1 MLRFVVAR
9 LLQSL
14 VALAIISVVVFVLAR
29 ATGDP
34 LYLILPM
41 SASQEDFDNAR
52 RYLGLDRPYL
62 EQYLSFV
69 GRAATGDFGTS
80 LRARRPVSEL
90 IRERLPNSLKL
101 AAFAMGVSLA
111 MAFPARRSWP
121 RCTRAPASTGSPRSS
136 RCWGSPCPR
145 SGWRS
150 CWSSSWPDGCSGCPR
165 AASTGFTS
173 YILPGFT
180 LGWFVVA
187 GLMRLLRSGMLEVLD
202 SEYVKLAR
210 VKGMGEG
217 RVIWLHALKNALI
230 PVVTFAG
237 IYFAI
242 LVTTAIVVETVFAW
256 PGLGRL
262 AYEGISSRDFPV
274 IQAVVLTT
282 AAIVAV
288 VNLCVDCLYALIDPR
303 IRYAR

>member
-1 MLRFVVAR
+1 M
-9 LLQSL
+9 
-14 VALAIISVVVFVLAR
+14 
-29 ATGDP
+29 
-34 LYLILPM
+34 ILPM
-41 SASQEDFDNAR
+41 SATEEDYKYAR
-52 RYLGLDRPYL
+52 AYLGLDRPYVA
-62 EQYLSFV
+62 QYLSFV
-69 GRAATGDFGTS
+69 GRAVTGDFGTS
-80 LRARRPVSEL
+80 IRARRPVSEL

-111 MAFPARRSWP
+111 MAFPLGVMAAVKKGSGVDKAAQIVAVLGQSLPTFWVAIVLVEVVAGRLQWL
-121 RCTRAPASTGSPRSS
+121 PAG
-136 RCWGSPCPR
+136 GI
-145 SGWRS
+145 SGLS
-150 CWSSSWPDGCSGCPR
+150 
-165 AASTGFTS
+165 S

-210 VKGMGEG
+210 VKGVVER
-217 RVIWLHALKNALI
+217 RVIWVHALKNALI

-262 AYEGISSRDFPV
+262 AYEGITSRDFPV

-282 AAIVAV
+282 AVIVAA
-288 VNLCVDCLYALIDPR
+288 VNLCVDCLYAVIDPR